1 MKPHVLFIGVVDEVG
16 KNHSVKFKSGLNV
29 VTGKSSTGKSA
40 LIEIYDYCFGSSEY
54 TVPVGKITEVAKIYY
69 VVFSRGKKYLV
80 LARAPKSSNA
90 FIREVDDIPLMG
102 NVPEFNFE
110 WFSSNYFLH
119 LTNFNKELGYYFNLN
134 ITDVDE
140 DEDERAFRGRKKA
153 SPSIRSF
160 TSFNLQHQNLI
171 ANKHAVFYRFD
182 QKEKR
187 EQVIEHMKVF
197 LGFVDQ
203 QYFYKSQELKV
214 LEKQKRALE
223 LSIPKKMLTMDR
235 KRSELKRR
243 LGEYKVLTGK
253 DLVST
258 NLDLLINNPTR
269 WLEEIRSLQ
278 VEFDSGAEFNNDT
291 LTKLESEQKKGYT
304 ELRALEA
311 ESRKLQST
319 ISSTKSYFNTIDG
332 IEYPISINDKNASC
346 PFCYS
351 PTDLLLNEANKLE
364 AAIDWLNRELLKSE
378 PLNYSYEGKLKIIND
393 KVKERRTYLKN
404 VDKEIYSI
412 KSRDEEIKKRS
423 SILEQALKTKI
434 FVELYLEDL
443 VSQNSID
450 SSSSRLDEFDK
461 QIKDI
466 KIMLAKYPVVRDMQ
480 EAQKYLIKTMNEIGE
495 DLNFEESFIPVNL
508 NFSFENFDLWYQK
521 KNEKI
526 YLRSMGSGAN
536 WLYCHLSLFLAFT
549 KLFCKYSDTCVIPP
563 ILFIDQPTQVYFPN
577 VLNDVSPTFD
587 PKNSTTEQRKDLVDD
602 DMKSVN
608 NFFGVIL
615 KFCEKTK
622 EETGVEPQ
630 IIITDHADNLSLP
643 DNKIFEDYVRARWRE
658 RGFINKS

>member
-69 VVFSRGKKYLV
+69 VVFSRGEKYLV

-187 EQVIEHMKVF
+187 EHVIEHMKVF

-332 IEYPISINDKNASC
+332 IEYPTSINDKNASC

-423 SILEQALKTKI
+423 SILEQALKTKL